1 MNLVKALLHF
11 EGAAVF
17 AATLW
22 LYFAEFDFRWL
33 PFALLILSPDLGAI
47 GFVRGTRVG
56 AIAYNLTHTYVLAV
70 SVALAGVIAES
81 SVLLGLGLISAAH
94 IGMDRTM
101 GYGLKFPTAFKDT
114 HLQRLATP
122 PGS

>member
-1 MNLVKALLHF
+1 MNLVKSLLHF

-22 LYFAEFDFRWL
+22 LYFVEFDFRWL

-47 GFVRGTRVG
+47 GFVKSTRAG

-70 SVALAGVIAES
+70 VLATAGVVADS

-94 IGMDRTM
+94 IGMDRM
-101 GYGLKFPTAFKDT
+101 LGYGLKFPTTFKDT

-122 PGS
+122 RDP